1 MAQITVMET
10 KQVACGVLLIYFLFV
25 VQGLIPYLLVKQFH
39 FRYSKFYHATIF
51 ILWNFIRNAMLES

>member
-39 FRYSKFYHATIF
+39 FQYSKFYHVTIF
-51 ILWNFIRNAMLES
+51 IL